1 MTLTESQ
8 WGRIQARGI
17 KGPEADERRF
27 PFPVPNGWFA
37 VAQSDDLSPGQT
49 KNVHYFGRDLVV
61 WREEA
66 SGQPHVV
73 DAYCAHLGAHLGVGA
88 GSPDS
93 HDPGPGTVVGACLQC
108 PFHGWRYDGS
118 GACIEI
124 PYATSARIPEKARV
138 RAFPAVEKNG
148 LIFAW
153 HHAHD
158 EPPQWDLP
166 VLDEFDDP
174 EWVGPV
180 YTDRYIATAL
190 QELMEND
197 QDTVHFVYVH
207 GLDAV
212 PEQTTKWEGRMRI
225 TEAPRE
231 DGGTFTRES
240 YQLGYVVLRITGGFT
255 FMGASSPVD
264 EGHSHQRW
272 VFAYPRRLGDE
283 VGREMIDRFARAG
296 IYQDIPIWEHKKFR
310 ERPVLVKGDGEIAE
324 YRRWVAQ
331 FYSWPEEQDENGS
344 RPNGRNGRAQGGP
357 AARRGHVETEREA
370 NTYG

>member
-8 WGRIQARGI
+8 WGRIKTQGI
-17 KGPEADERRF
+17 KGHDADERRF

-37 VAQSDDLSPGQT
+37 VAQSDDLGPGET
-49 KNVHYFGRDLVV
+49 KNVHYFGLDLVV
-61 WREEA
+61 WREEG

-88 GSPDS
+88 GSPAS
-93 HDPGPGTVVGACLQC
+93 HEPGPGTVVGACVQC

-118 GACIEI
+118 GACVEI
-124 PYATSARIPEKARV
+124 PYATSARIPKSARV
-138 RAFPAVEKNG
+138 RAFPAVERNG

-153 HHAHD
+153 HHARD
-158 EPPQWDLP
+158 EPPQWELP
-166 VLDEFDDP
+166 VLEEFDDP
-174 EWVGPV
+174 EWVGP
-180 YTDRYIATAL
+180 
-190 QELMEND
+190 D

-212 PEQTTKWEGRMRI
+212 PEQTTRWDGRMRV

-231 DGGTFTRES
+231 DGGVFTRES

-272 VFAYPRRLGDE
+272 VFAYPRSLGDE
-283 VGREMIDRFARAG
+283 LGQEMIDRFARAG

-310 ERPVLVKGDGEIAE
+310 EHPVLVKGDGDIAE

-331 FYSWPEEQDENGS
+331 FYSWPEEPGDNGS
-344 RPNGRNGRAQGGP
+344 GPTESNGRAP
-357 AARRGHVETEREA
+357 DEAAARRGIADTEGKVRT
-370 NTYG
+370 NG

>member
-1 MTLTESQ
+1 MTLSESQ
-8 WGRIQARGI
+8 WGRIQAQGI
-17 KGPEADERRF
+17 KGHDADQRRF

-37 VAQSDDLSPGQT
+37 VAQSDDLAAGQT

-61 WREEA
+61 WREEG
-66 SGQPHVV
+66 SGLPHVV

-93 HDPGPGTVVGACLQC
+93 HEPGPGTVMGACLQC

-118 GACIEI
+118 GVCVEI

-158 EPPQWDLP
+158 EPPQWELP
-166 VLDEFDDP
+166 ALDEFDDP
-174 EWVGPV
+174 EWVGPI
-180 YTDRYIATAL
+180 YTDRFIATAL

-212 PEQTTKWEGRMRI
+212 PEQTTKWDGRMRI
-225 TEAPRE
+225 TQAPRE
-231 DGGTFTRES
+231 DGGTFTP
-240 YQLGYVVLRITGGFT
+240 GVVPARLRRLADHRWLHLHGGVVTGG
-255 FMGASSPVD
+255 
-264 EGHSHQRW
+264 
-272 VFAYPRRLGDE
+272 RRAHPSALGL
-283 VGREMIDRFARAG
+283 R
-296 IYQDIPIWEHKKFR
+296 
-310 ERPVLVKGDGEIAE
+310 LSAE
-324 YRRWVAQ
+324 
-331 FYSWPEEQDENGS
+331 PG
-344 RPNGRNGRAQGGP
+344 
-357 AARRGHVETEREA
+357 
-370 NTYG
+370 